1 MQRLRWF
8 LSVLPLLAAA
18 GGSAW
23 GASPIWIVP
32 DVPTQETA
40 SGTQPLPWQIF
51 RYDGAVP
58 TYTLELTVPG
68 NPTLD
73 GIERM
78 DTPGSWLFSLDSASD
93 LGGALLALA
102 DPRDVI
108 VYDGTTATYS
118 LFFCGAAAG
127 IPATSN
133 VDALFLVGG
142 DKGDLAVSFDVPT
155 QIGPVF
161 YDPGDL
167 VLFKHLAPGCGAWA
181 FSALL
186 FDASAAGIPPRGNV
200 IGADTCGAR
209 LVLSLDVPT
218 DLGPPGI
225 VTYVPGQLPAWTG
238 AAYALFEALAGWPLS
253 SGVDGLACAGN
264 PGLIPSTLK
273 VNKAVIPGN
282 LQLAWTASCS
292 QGAGNYGIY
301 EGTIGTWYSHT
312 QIDCAD
318 AGADLTEEITP
329 AAGNRYYLV
338 VPHNVCGEG
347 SYGQRTGGIE
357 RPVGAA
363 VCAGPQIVTSC
374 P

>member
-1 MQRLRWF
+1 MRRLRWF
-8 LSVLPLLAAA
+8 LTLLPLCA
-18 GGSAW
+18 GAPGARSAT
-23 GASPIWIVP
+23 PIWIVP

-40 SGTQPLPWQIF
+40 SGTQPLPWRIF
-51 RYDGAVP
+51 RYSSVAP
-58 TYTLELTVPG
+58 FYTPELTVPG

-78 DTPGSWLFSLDSASD
+78 DKPGSWLFSLESASD

-108 VYDGTTATYS
+108 VYDGAAGTYS

-127 IPATSN
+127 IPDYSN
-133 VDALFLVGG
+133 VDALFLLGG
-142 DKGDLAVSFDVPT
+142 DKGDLALSFDVPT
-155 QIGPVF
+155 QIGAAF
-161 YDPGDL
+161 YDPGDI
-167 VLFKHLAPGCGAWA
+167 VLYKKVAPGCGGWA
-181 FSALL
+181 FSALF

-200 IGADTCGAR
+200 IGADTCGTR

-225 VTYVPGQLPAWTG
+225 VTYLPGQLPAWTG
-238 AAYALFEALAGWPLS
+238 AAYALFEALAGWPIS
-253 SGVDGLACAGN
+253 SQVDGLACAGN
-264 PGLIPSTLK
+264 PGLIPSTLH
-273 VNKAVIPGN
+273 VNKSAVPGN
-282 LQLAWTASCS
+282 LQLVWTASCS
-292 QGAGNYGIY
+292 QGAADYGIY

-318 AGADLTEEITP
+318 AGLDFTEEITP
-329 AAGNRYYLV
+329 GAGNRYYLV

-347 SYGQRTGGIE
+347 SYGQKTGGIE

-363 VCAGPQIVTSC
+363 VCANPQIVTTC